1 MAMGKKDGMPD
12 ASNNT
17 EVMTGA
23 RVTLHFSLALTD
35 GEVIDSNYERD
46 PVTFVI
52 GDGNMLPGF
61 EAALEGLEPGDS
73 VEVTLAPAMAFGE
86 VNPENVQ
93 SMPRQ
98 RFAGLLANTTDPVQE
113 GTVLSFTDAN
123 GNDLPGI
130 VRQIGELNV
139 VIDFNHPLAGHD
151 IVFKAD
157 IHAVIPPGTQA
168 VNIQKV

>member
-1 MAMGKKDGMPD
+1 MPD
-12 ASNNT
+12 ETMKS
-17 EVMTGA
+17 EVSAGA
-23 RVTLHFSLALTD
+23 RVTLNFELSLAD
-35 GEVIDSNYERD
+35 GEVIDSNYDRD

-61 EAALEGLEPGDS
+61 EAALEGLEAGDS

-98 RFAGLLANTTDPVQE
+98 RFSGLLANTTDPVQE

-168 VNIQKV
+168 VNIQSV

>member
-1 MAMGKKDGMPD
+1 MPEKT
-12 ASNNT
+12 NKT
-17 EVMTGA
+17 EVVAGA
-23 RVTLHFSLALTD
+23 RVTLNFSLALAD
-35 GEVIDSNYERD
+35 GEVIDSNYDQE

-61 EAALEGLEPGDS
+61 EAALEGLEAGDS
-73 VEVTLAPAMAFGE
+73 VEVTLAPEMAFGA

-123 GNDLPGI
+123 GHDLPGI

-139 VIDFNHPLAGHD
+139 VIDFNHPLAGHE

-168 VNIQKV
+168 VSIQSV

>member
-1 MAMGKKDGMPD
+1 MPEQTQL
-12 ASNNT
+12 AEISA
-17 EVMTGA
+17 GA
-23 RVTLHFSLALTD
+23 RVTLNFELALTD
-35 GEVIDSNYERD
+35 GEVIDSNYGRD

-61 EAALEGLEPGDS
+61 EAALEGLSQGDS
-73 VEVTLAPAMAFGE
+73 VEITLAPEMAFGA

-98 RFAGLLANTTDPVQE
+98 RFSGLLANTTDPVQE

-123 GNDLPGI
+123 GNDMPGI
-130 VRQIGELNV
+130 VRQIGELNI

-157 IHAVIPPGTQA
+157 IHAVIPPGTQT
-168 VNIQKV
+168 VNIQSV

>member
-1 MAMGKKDGMPD
+1 MPEEIKT
-12 ASNNT
+12 A
-17 EVMTGA
+17 EVSAGA
-23 RVTLHFSLALTD
+23 RVTLNFELSLTD
-35 GEVIDSNYERD
+35 GEVIDSNYDRE

-61 EAALEGLEPGDS
+61 EAALEGLEAGDS
-73 VEVTLAPAMAFGE
+73 VEVTLAPEMAFGE

-93 SMPRQ
+93 SLPRQ
-98 RFAGLLANTTDPVQE
+98 RFSGLLANTTDPVQE

-123 GNDLPGI
+123 GHDLPGI

-151 IVFKAD
+151 IVFRAD
-157 IHAVIPPGTQA
+157 IHAVIPSGTQT
-168 VNIQKV
+168 VNIQSV